1 MSVINSVDIYSELPS
16 NNTMPNKIVDKFLY
30 NLQQKVVIGS
40 GLITAIVAITYSS
53 NSNHAKRV
61 LRVLLDS
68 GSDGDLLF
76 LYDGDKLTP
85 TKKRISPQKWRTS
98 NGTFKTT
105 EVGDLKVTF
114 PEFSN
119 SKRAS
124 FRPDVIRLPKNSPKP
139 VYDLIIGVQSLAN
152 LGCIL
157 DFASKSL
164 TIDSVQ
170 LPMRPQD
177 SFMDPKTLR
186 TQFKE
191 FLEPI
196 SMREATNRAV
206 KILDS
211 KYEKANLEEVVHKSC
226 THLTSY
232 QQSKLISL
240 LREFEEL
247 FDGTLGDF
255 QTAPV
260 SLELLPDAKPYHG
273 RPYPIPHIHLDTLK
287 KEIKRL
293 CMIGVLKKQPQS
305 EWASPTYIV
314 AKKQGTPRV
323 LSDFRQVNKRI
334 KRNPYPI
341 PKISSVL
348 QEMEG
353 FTFATQLDLNMGYY
367 TIRLD
372 PDAQKICTII
382 FPWGK
387 YSYLRLPM
395 GISCAPD
402 IFQEK
407 MSTLMETLEYV
418 KTYIDD
424 LLVITKSDFDD
435 HLAKLRKV
443 LRRLHEAKL
452 RINAPKST
460 FAMQEV
466 EYLGYILSRVGIK
479 PMPEKVSAILAISPP
494 KNVRELRRFLGIVQ
508 YYRDMWV
515 RRSHLLAPLTNLV
528 GECGYSKVSKA
539 LGTKKKPWHW
549 DTIHMQAFDGI
560 KNIVARETMLSYPD
574 YSEVFEI
581 HTDASDE
588 QLGAVISQKGK
599 PLAFFSR
606 KFSKPQR
613 NYTVT
618 DKELLSICEVLKE
631 FHGMLWGQRIKVY
644 TDHQNLI
651 RDAIGSS
658 SSRVQRWR
666 LLLEEYGPE
675 IVYIKGIDNTVADAL
690 SRLEYNPD
698 INVKDLS
705 FHVKC
710 SFFAQFLAYYPA
722 DSPAAA
728 ENRETYV
735 PRSNTNSSARRP
747 PAVGEVPTST
757 QLSQN
762 ANSGQSEIYN
772 HSVSLEECH
781 NDNIAKNI
789 MTHVFANYGDSEEEI
804 YPVTISEIAEAQR
817 KDKKLKPILN
827 GTHQYDPKDKMSLR
841 VFDDIDVIV
850 YNEKRLVIPKPLQS
864 KILQWYHHYLL
875 HPGHTRLEETV
886 AATMYWKSL
895 RSDVRRHVKT
905 CIRCQKGK
913 KRKQKYGKL
922 PAKIAETTPWRC
934 VCVDLIG
941 PYTLKGKDG
950 TILDFMCLTM
960 IDPATAW
967 FEIIELPLASVV
979 VKRDGDEITEIVIDK
994 TAAQVSRLFNKQ
1006 WLCRYPRP
1014 KYCIYDNGSEFKSH
1028 FSELCITYSIERKPT
1043 TVKNPQANAILERVH
1058 GVFGDMLR
1066 TSGLDMSETV
1076 TNDDVDDFL
1085 TNAAWAIRSTHHT
1098 VLQSTPAAAV
1108 FGRDMLFDI
1117 PFQTDW
1123 AAVGRRRQEL
1133 VDRNSARENAR
1144 RIDYDYRI
1152 GQKVLLRL
1160 DGILRKAQDR
1170 KKGPYV
1176 ITDVF
1181 TNGTV
1186 RIQRGTWSE
1195 RLNIRRIEPFFE

>member
-1 MSVINSVDIYSELPS
+1 MSVINSVGNYSELPS
-16 NNTMPNKIVDKFLY
+16 NTMPNKIVDKFLY

-40 GLITAIVAITYSS
+40 GLITAIPAITYSS

-76 LYDGDKLTP
+76 LYDGDTLTP

-98 NGTFKTT
+98 NGTFTTT

-124 FRPDVIRLPKNSPKP
+124 FRPDVIRLPKNSTKP

-191 FLEPI
+191 FLEPV

-211 KYEKANLEEVVHKSC
+211 KYEKANLEEVVQTIC
-226 THLTSY
+226 THLSSY

-293 CMIGVLKKQPQS
+293 CQIGVLKKQPQS

-323 LSDFRQVNKRI
+323 LSDFREVNKRI

-353 FTFATQLDLNMGYY
+353 FTYATQLDLNMGYY

-424 LLVITKSDFDD
+424 LLIITKSDFDD

-466 EYLGYILSRVGIK
+466 EYLGYILSREGIK
-479 PMPEKVSAILAISPP
+479 PMPEKVSAILAILPP
-494 KNVRELRRFLGIVQ
+494 KNVRELRKFLGIVQ
-508 YYRDMWV
+508 YYRDMWY
-515 RRSHLLAPLTNLV
+515 RRSHLLAPLTTLV
-528 GECGYSKVSKA
+528 GECGHSKTSKA
-539 LGTKKKPWHW
+539 LGKKKKPWRW
-549 DTIHMQAFDGI
+549 DIEHQQAFDGI

-581 HTDASDE
+581 HTDASDK

-606 KFSKPQR
+606 KLSDPQE

-618 DKELLSICEVLKE
+618 DKELLSICEALKE

-658 SSRVQRWR
+658 SARVQRWR

-675 IVYIKGIDNTVADAL
+675 IVYIKGPDNTTAD
-690 SRLEYNPD
+690 E
-698 INVKDLS
+698 
-705 FHVKC
+705 
-710 SFFAQFLAYYPA
+710 
-722 DSPAAA
+722 
-728 ENRETYV
+728 
-735 PRSNTNSSARRP
+735 
-747 PAVGEVPTST
+747 
-757 QLSQN
+757 
-762 ANSGQSEIYN
+762 
-772 HSVSLEECH
+772 
-781 NDNIAKNI
+781 
-789 MTHVFANYGDSEEEI
+789 
-804 YPVTISEIAEAQR
+804 
-817 KDKKLKPILN
+817 
-827 GTHQYDPKDKMSLR
+827 
-841 VFDDIDVIV
+841 
-850 YNEKRLVIPKPLQS
+850 
-864 KILQWYHHYLL
+864 
-875 HPGHTRLEETV
+875 
-886 AATMYWKSL
+886 
-895 RSDVRRHVKT
+895 
-905 CIRCQKGK
+905 
-913 KRKQKYGKL
+913 
-922 PAKIAETTPWRC
+922 
-934 VCVDLIG
+934 
-941 PYTLKGKDG
+941 
-950 TILDFMCLTM
+950 
-960 IDPATAW
+960 
-967 FEIIELPLASVV
+967 
-979 VKRDGDEITEIVIDK
+979 
-994 TAAQVSRLFNKQ
+994 
-1006 WLCRYPRP
+1006 
-1014 KYCIYDNGSEFKSH
+1014 
-1028 FSELCITYSIERKPT
+1028 
-1043 TVKNPQANAILERVH
+1043 
-1058 GVFGDMLR
+1058 
-1066 TSGLDMSETV
+1066 
-1076 TNDDVDDFL
+1076 
-1085 TNAAWAIRSTHHT
+1085 
-1098 VLQSTPAAAV
+1098 STPNV
-1108 FGRDMLFDI
+1108 TPNVEHLG
-1117 PFQTDW
+1117 
-1123 AAVGRRRQEL
+1123 
-1133 VDRNSARENAR
+1133 
-1144 RIDYDYRI
+1144 
-1152 GQKVLLRL
+1152 
-1160 DGILRKAQDR
+1160 
-1170 KKGPYV
+1170 
-1176 ITDVF
+1176 
-1181 TNGTV
+1181 
-1186 RIQRGTWSE
+1186 
-1195 RLNIRRIEPFFE
+1195 